1 MSRNIKLATLASVA
15 VLSTPAIAWESY
27 NDGGRLRHFTNT
39 IDLNMRAWPA
49 PVSQIVATL
58 PRGSQMSADRC
69 IRPEGLQD
77 DWCHVVSNSSTGWV
91 NAAYLNETGREEAGV
106 YHVSSAVSDGVLNL
120 RTGPSV
126 NNAIVIP
133 MPAGATVQVTR
144 CIPPSPGSTAPW
156 CETTYNGHHGWA
168 STAGMYPDNN
178 SSSRYASLGPM
189 PSVMPI
195 QEEIAPAAP
204 VAPSAPSVAPST
216 PPPLQQSTLPKCDD
230 ADIIMKVVKLSLGF
244 AGGITDYLIVGDTHA
259 LSINNIDGSKV
270 CAANFRADLERAR
283 AAEKWIASGPHP
295 LTQMAANI
303 NHEYDMARPVHVTF
317 SIRPNGEGGY
327 TFKPL
332 NQ

>member
-1 MSRNIKLATLASVA
+1 MSRNIKLAILASVA
-15 VLSTPAIAWESY
+15 VLSTPAMGWESG

-39 IDLNMRAWPA
+39 IDLNMRASPA

-69 IRPEGLQD
+69 IHPEGLRD
-77 DWCHVVSNSSTGWV
+77 VWCHVESDSSTGWV
-91 NAAYLNETGREEAGV
+91 DAAYLQKTGRDEASV
-106 YHVSSAVSDGVLNL
+106 YHVSSTVSSGVLNL

-133 MPAGATVQVTR
+133 MPAGATVQVSR

-156 CETTYNGHHGWA
+156 CETTYNGYHGWA

-178 SSSRYASLGPM
+178 SSPRYAYAGPM
-189 PSVMPI
+189 PAVMPI
-195 QEEIAPAAP
+195 EQEIAPAAP
-204 VAPSAPSVAPST
+204 VAPSAPPS
-216 PPPLQQSTLPKCDD
+216 LYQSTLPKCDD
-230 ADIIMKVVKLSLGF
+230 LDIIMKVVKLSLGF

-259 LSINNIDGSKV
+259 LSINNMDGSKV
-270 CAANFRADLERAR
+270 CIANFRADLEKAR
-283 AAEKWIASGPHP
+283 AAETWITSGPHP

-303 NHEYDMARPVHVTF
+303 NHEYDMARPMHVTF

-327 TFKPL
+327 TFRPL